1 MTRLTITALALCALL
16 PTLQPAVA
24 LAQEPLE
31 DRGRL
36 EAVTVYRGQAL
47 VTRIITVPGEAG
59 LREVVITDLPEQ
71 VAPGSLY
78 AESSDGIEVRSVIF
92 RQKPVAQDVREEVRA
107 IDVKIREVQD
117 LIWTNAQSLTL
128 LASRTALLDKL
139 EQFAAPTANVELTKG
154 VLDPAALKEITAY
167 LIEQRQAAS
176 QADLQLQM
184 EKRDLH
190 ERLEVLQRERQQ
202 LAGVPAQTAR
212 EAVVF
217 VNVVEAG
224 GELRLRYLVNQATW
238 SPSYTVRAGD
248 DRSAVNVEYHASIQQ
263 LSGED
268 WHQVAMT
275 LSTATPSLVAKAPAL
290 DPLRISLT
298 SIAEQAAAQYG
309 QIEFAQKRAE
319 IQQEQIMQNVNRAQR
334 AAQGKGGQ
342 EPEGARYA
350 DIDWTLNDLACKLQV
365 LELASQGD
373 IRAPEQH
380 KHDFD
385 AGLSVTYQ
393 LGGRTSLA
401 SRSDRQLIQIA
412 SLPMSAEFYKVA
424 IPVLSDSVFE
434 EARLVNTSAVVLLA
448 GPVST
453 YLAGQFVGHGEMPT
467 VAAGQ
472 DLTLGFGIDSSLRV
486 SRELIARTESIQG
499 GNRVVDLNYELTI
512 ENYGPHPAKVRLL
525 DRKPIAEGSQVKLT
539 LVASEPEQTA
549 AASADKANGKNGIMR
564 WDVEAPARTNGAA
577 TVIVAYHLRLEY
589 DKQMSI
595 TGLAM
600 SQ

>member
-1 MTRLTITALALCALL
+1 MTRLTITACAFSMLL
-16 PTLQPAVA
+16 STVRPEVA
-24 LAQEPLE
+24 FAAGSIE
-31 DRGRL
+31 DKGRL

-47 VTRIITVPGEAG
+47 VTRILAIPGEAG
-59 LREVVITDLPEQ
+59 LREVVVTDLPEQ
-71 VAPGSLY
+71 VVPGSLY

-107 IDVKIREVQD
+107 IDLKIREVQD
-117 LIWTNAQSLTL
+117 QIWTNVQSLAL
-128 LASRTALLDKL
+128 LASRAALLDKL
-139 EQFAAPTANVELTKG
+139 EQFTAPTANVELTKG

-167 LIEQRQAAS
+167 LIEQRTAAS

-184 EKRDLH
+184 EKRNLE
-190 ERLEVLQRERQQ
+190 ERLAVLQRERQE

-217 VNVVEAG
+217 VNVARPG

-268 WHQVAMT
+268 WADVAMT

-309 QIEFAQKRAE
+309 QVEFAQKRAE
-319 IQQEQIMQNVNRAQR
+319 IQQQQVMENISRAQR
-334 AAQGKGGQ
+334 AAQGKD
-342 EPEGARYA
+342 GAQQPA
-350 DIDWTLNDLACKLQV
+350 MQANSIDWNLNDLACKLQV

-373 IRAPEQH
+373 IRAPEQSRR
-380 KHDFD
+380 DID
-385 AGLSVTYQ
+385 AALSVTYQ
-393 LGGRTSLA
+393 LAGRTSLP

-412 SLPMSAEFYKVA
+412 SLPMTSEFYKVA

-434 EARLVNTSAVVLLA
+434 EAKLTNGSAFVLLA

-453 YLAGQFVGHGEMPT
+453 YLAGQFVGHGDMPT

-486 SRELIARTESIQG
+486 ARELVSKTESIQG
-499 GNRVVDLNYELTI
+499 GNRVVDLNYELVL
-512 ENYGPHPAKVRLL
+512 ENFGATAAKVRIL
-525 DRKPIAEGSQVKLT
+525 DRKPIGEGSQVKLT
-539 LVASEPEQTA
+539 LVSSAPEQTPGGA
-549 AASADKANGKNGIMR
+549 EEKTNAKNGILR
-564 WDVEAPARTNGAA
+564 WDVEAPARTNGPA
-577 TVIVAYHLRLEY
+577 TSTVAYHLRMEY

-600 SQ
+600 NP

>member
-1 MTRLTITALALCALL
+1 MARLTITASSFCVLL
-16 PTLQPAVA
+16 STILPLQAFA
-24 LAQEPLE
+24 ANAIE
-31 DRGRL
+31 DKGRL

-47 VTRIITVPGEAG
+47 VTRVLTIPGEAG
-59 LREVVITDLPEQ
+59 LREVVVTDLPEQ
-71 VAPGSLY
+71 VVPGSLY

-117 LIWTNAQSLTL
+117 QIWTNTQSLTL
-128 LASRTALLDKL
+128 LASRSALLDKL
-139 EQFAAPTANVELTKG
+139 EQFTAPTANVELTKG
-154 VLDPAALKEITAY
+154 VLDPAALKEITSY
-167 LIEQRQAAS
+167 LIEQRAAAS

-184 EKRDLH
+184 EKRDME
-190 ERLEVLQRERQQ
+190 ERLAVLQRERQE

-217 VNVVEAG
+217 VNVARPG

-268 WHQVAMT
+268 WADVAMT

-309 QIEFAQKRAE
+309 QREFVEKRAE
-319 IQQEQIMQNVNRAQR
+319 IQQQQVMENINRAQF
-334 AAQGKGGQ
+334 AAQGKS
-342 EPEGARYA
+342 GAQQPNQTA
-350 DIDWTLNDLACKLQV
+350 GIDWNLNDLACKLQV

-380 KHDFD
+380 NRNID

-393 LGGRTSLA
+393 LPGRTGLP

-412 SLPMSAEFYKVA
+412 SLPMTAEFYKVA

-434 EARLVNTSAVVLLA
+434 EAKLTNGSAFVLLA

-453 YLAGQFVGHGEMPT
+453 YLAGQFVGHGDMPT
-467 VAAGQ
+467 VSAGQ

-486 SRELIARTESIQG
+486 ARELVNKTESIQG
-499 GNRVVDLNYELTI
+499 GNRVVDLNYELVL
-512 ENYGPHPAKVRLL
+512 ENFGGKAAKVRIL

-539 LVASEPEQTA
+539 LVSSAPEQ
-549 AASADKANGKNGIMR
+549 ASAGADEKVNGKNGILR
-564 WDVEAPARTNGAA
+564 WDVEAPARTNGPA
-577 TVIVAYHLRLEY
+577 TSTVAYHLRMEY

-600 SQ
+600 NQ